1 MSQAVAKKKTPSG
14 ASTKKANTPPPSEA
28 ALSAAVNETAA
39 DLKQA
44 LIGFG
49 EVEKETN
56 RACEDISQ
64 MIINGLQQK
73 LNEANVDQDKSEK
86 LMADICAE
94 RERLF
99 QLNADVRETNDKRLK
114 LFLEYI
120 FKAVK
125 VAGGIVI
132 LKLVLDFVLELI
144 KSYTKK

>member
-1 MSQAVAKKKTPSG
+1 MSQAVAKK
-14 ASTKKANTPPPSEA
+14 NTPRKASNKKVDSSYPSEVT
-28 ALSAAVNETAA
+28 LSTAVNETAA

-56 RACEDISQ
+56 RACEDISK

-73 LNEANVDQDKSEK
+73 LNEADIDSDKSER

-99 QLNADVRETNDKRLK
+99 QHNADVRETNDNRLK

-132 LKLVLDFVLELI
+132 LKMVLDFVLDLI
-144 KSYTKK
+144 KNYTKK